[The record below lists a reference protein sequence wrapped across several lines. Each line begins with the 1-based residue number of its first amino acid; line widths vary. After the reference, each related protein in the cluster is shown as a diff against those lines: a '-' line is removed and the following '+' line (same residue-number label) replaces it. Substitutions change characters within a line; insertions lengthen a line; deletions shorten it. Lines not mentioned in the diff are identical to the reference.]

1 MKKINNKK
9 NESFQILVLAHSK
22 DKSEIYKIS
31 FDGINEVKKEK
42 LIELEL
48 IEGRRINTF

>member
-1 MKKINNKK
+1 MKKVNNKK
-9 NESFQILVLAHSK
+9 SESFQILVLAHSK
-22 DKSEIYKIS
+22 DKSEIYKITI
-31 FDGINEVKKEK
+31 DGINEVKKEK